1 MGKAWKK
8 IKNLC
13 TILAN
18 WLLTKMVIA
27 GLLLSAWAIFS
38 IEIPWI
44 PKIKVSCEPAL
55 VDGWNKVFLA
65 LAYSYVA
72 GVILYWF
79 TSKFPY
85 LRNKKRL
92 APVIKSKIGNIGDQ
106 LLNMSLEFRNLENP
120 KITEVDT
127 IIGLIT
133 TKRWTEACQ
142 VPYHARRSN
151 VTEAFVYDYYEVRR
165 TVSLL
170 INDYKD
176 FLSSEQ
182 LILLESL
189 RESQMN
195 MFFSVAE
202 GQGQGFVF
210 SDYFYEQVMKPSYR
224 KMLEDYNK
232 LAESI

>member
-1 MGKAWKK
+1 
-8 IKNLC
+8 
-13 TILAN
+13 
-18 WLLTKMVIA
+18 MVIA

-38 IEIPWI
+38 IEISLI
-44 PKIKVSCEPAL
+44 PKIEVACDIATIE
-55 VDGWNKVFLA
+55 GWNRVFLA

-92 APVIKSKIGNIGDQ
+92 GPVIKSKIRNIGDQ

-127 IIGLIT
+127 IIGLIE
-133 TKRWTEACQ
+133 TKRWTEACK

-151 VTEAFVYDYYEVRR
+151 VTEAFVYDYYEVQR
-165 TVSLL
+165 TFASL
-170 INDYKD
+170 INDYKEY
-176 FLSSEQ
+176 LSSEQ
-182 LILLESL
+182 LVLLESL
-189 RESQMN
+189 RESQLN
-195 MFFSVAE
+195 VFFSVAE

-224 KMLEDYNK
+224 KLLEDYNK
-232 LAESI
+232 LTESI